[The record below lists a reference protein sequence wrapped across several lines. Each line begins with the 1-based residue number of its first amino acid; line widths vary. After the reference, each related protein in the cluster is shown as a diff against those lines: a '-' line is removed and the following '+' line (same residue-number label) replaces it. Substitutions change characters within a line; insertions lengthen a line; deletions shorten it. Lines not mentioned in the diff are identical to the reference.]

1 MGPTRTSTGPRII
14 RRHPR
19 ILHRKECCSHRHR
32 RGTHQRQ
39 YSHHPSQC
47 RKDVRHHRHRP
58 GSSKAGR
65 RWGRRRDP
73 RARKVHRC
81 ALHVS
86 TMRSRGFA
94 RSLRVC
100 LWMRAPW
107 SPRSARSTRFLF
119 GASRI
124 ASRGGLHVSRVFRV
138 LQHPIKTEPEEE
150 STAPMDPP
158 QEPEAAKEESARAPE
173 EQCGN
178 GRGAPGGSQ
187 SGGRGNGGEGRDS
200 ANLVNRADLSWS
212 SPGSIFSNT
221 QEGDEWPDPDEVRG
235 RQNSQ
240 PLFFSRPVPLAQQ
253 AHSQPTPQWWHR

>member
-1 MGPTRTSTGPRII
+1 MGPTRTGTGPRII

-58 GSSKAGR
+58 GSSQAGR

-73 RARKVHRC
+73 RTRKVHSC
-81 ALHVS
+81 ALHIS

-100 LWMRAPW
+100 LWMRAPC

-124 ASRGGLHVSRVFRV
+124 ASRSGLHVSRVFRV

-158 QEPEAAKEESARAPE
+158 QE
-173 EQCGN
+173 
-178 GRGAPGGSQ
+178 
-187 SGGRGNGGEGRDS
+187 
-200 ANLVNRADLSWS
+200 
-212 SPGSIFSNT
+212 
-221 QEGDEWPDPDEVRG
+221 WPDPDEVRG
-235 RQNSQ
+235 RQTSQ

>member
-1 MGPTRTSTGPRII
+1 MGPTRTGTGPRII

-39 YSHHPSQC
+39 YSHHPNQC

-58 GSSKAGR
+58 GISKAGR

-73 RARKVHRC
+73 RTRKVHRC
-81 ALHVS
+81 ALHIS

-100 LWMRAPW
+100 LWMRAPC

-158 QEPEAAKEESARAPE
+158 QEAEAAKEESAGLPKSDAEMGEEPPE
-173 EQCGN
+173 E
-178 GRGAPGGSQ
+178 AAAA
-187 SGGRGNGGEGRDS
+187 GE
-200 ANLVNRADLSWS
+200 
-212 SPGSIFSNT
+212 
-221 QEGDEWPDPDEVRG
+221 EMEEKDEIV
-235 RQNSQ
+235 QI
-240 PLFFSRPVPLAQQ
+240 
-253 AHSQPTPQWWHR
+253 